1 MVIRMGK
8 DWSAIALIFAVLLMS
23 GLSSAAQG
31 PGRSPISEEER
42 RRMLE
47 NLTRQ
52 MQESQTGA
60 KQPPGFV
67 QPQPANMPAAQF
79 PASSPAPGPS
89 PARTQKTNAARSFGS
104 NPVTLSYDNT
114 NLIDVI
120 NQVTT
125 TLGLTPLIIDPEVK
139 GSVTINT
146 LESSPLNQEDLRP
159 LFDLILKNNHAA
171 LIFQNGVYKII
182 PTISGIKEGLD
193 IIMHSPSDSETTPK
207 GEETAKPEG
216 TSSKT
221 NKESSASAT
230 SSTQA
235 QTNAKAALSSS
246 RSSTSG
252 ADSKGPHLSTHV
264 IPVEF
269 IAVKDLIEPI
279 KAMTDGAVIM
289 PWEQYNM
296 LIITDYSDNIDR
308 VVKIIR
314 MLDNRFLDPELFE
327 WVEVKNNS
335 AADVVDDLK
344 KFFGSGSKDAAT
356 GVQFIPLDHK
366 NLIFVLANSKR
377 SLSTAKAWIEKLD
390 STTGRNIQTFVYYVK
405 KSTASNIAM
414 MLSALYGEDGSS
426 DSTTGTGVAGGNAGV
441 GTTGFGGNANRNNM
455 QGGGGFGGNSGFG
468 GRSNQS
474 GAMNSSFQGGLSQNS
489 SFGGGYGGGGS
500 FGNSQSNQRLGPR
513 LNTNPTISSQVLRG
527 GAFAGLQDVIHMVV
541 DDINN
546 TLYFQATPAD
556 YSYISE
562 AIEKM
567 DVLPRQ
573 VLIDARIFEVD
584 LTDDLSFGV
593 TGLLQKRTDGQHL
606 TSTGVGTFSSAG
618 ALTSSSLTASTFA
631 FIGSSREILLN
642 LEALR
647 TKTKVKILE
656 APSILALDGTQA
668 KFMVGAEVPYSAGFY
683 TQATGGETTNVQYRE
698 TGVSLLV
705 LPKISASGSITLNL
719 AQEVSSPNSTSS
731 LNPTFGKTLVETTL
745 AVQDGQTV
753 AIAGLIRDNKTVGR
767 AGVPLLSEIPIIG
780 HLFGSTTRNS
790 NRTELII
797 LITPHVIQTVDK
809 LQEATQELKDT
820 LRNVHKLV
828 KEKDEE
834 RTKDIQES
842 REERYKQDQKRLNS
856 TAPSTAPERKP
867 GQ

>member
-1 MVIRMGK
+1 MVMSMDK
-8 DWSAIALIFAVLLMS
+8 SWSAIAVIFAALLMG

-42 RRMLE
+42 RRILE

-67 QPQPANMPAAQF
+67 LPQPAIMPTAQS
-79 PASSPAPGPS
+79 PASSPAPSPS
-89 PARTQKTNAARSFGS
+89 PARTQRTSAARSFGS
-104 NPVTLSYDNT
+104 NPIVLNYDNE
-114 NLIDVI
+114 NLINVI
-120 NQVTT
+120 NQITN

-139 GSVTINT
+139 GTVTINT
-146 LESSPLNQEDLRP
+146 LDSSPLNQEDLRP

-182 PTISGIKEGLD
+182 PTQTGIKEGLD
-193 IIMHSPSDSETTPK
+193 LIIHSPSDSEAAPK
-207 GEETAKPEG
+207 GEDASKPEG
-216 TSSKT
+216 TSSIT
-221 NKESSASAT
+221 NKESSASKT
-230 SSTQA
+230 PQTQA
-235 QTNAKAALSSS
+235 QPNAKTAISSS
-246 RSSTSG
+246 KSSSTGS
-252 ADSKGPHLSTHV
+252 DSKGPRLSTHV
-264 IPVEF
+264 IRVDF
-269 IAVKDLIEPI
+269 IPVKDLIEPI

-289 PWEQYNM
+289 PYERLNM
-296 LIITDYSDNIDR
+296 LLLTDYSDNVDR

-314 MLDNRFLDPELFE
+314 MLDNSYLDPELFE

-335 AADVVDDLK
+335 ASDVVDDLK
-344 KFFGSGSKDAAT
+344 KFFGSGSKDSAT

-366 NLIFVLANSKR
+366 NVIFVMASSKR
-377 SLSTAKAWIEKLD
+377 SLSTAKTWIEKLD

-426 DSTTGTGVAGGNAGV
+426 DSSTGTGGTGGIAGVAGFGAA
-441 GTTGFGGNANRNNM
+441 GFGGNANRNNT
-455 QGGGGFGGNSGFG
+455 QGGGFGGNTSFG

-489 SFGGGYGGGGS
+489 GFGGGYGGGSS
-500 FGNSQSNQRLGPR
+500 FGSNQSLGPR
-513 LNTNPTISSQVLRG
+513 LNANPTISSQVLRG

-593 TGLLQKRTDGQHL
+593 TGLLQKKTEGQHL
-606 TSTGVGTFSSAG
+606 TATGVGTFDTTG
-618 ALTSSSLTASTFA
+618 KLTSSAMTASTFA
-631 FIGSSREILLN
+631 FVGSAREILLN

-745 AVQDGQTV
+745 AVQDGETV

-767 AGVPLLSEIPIIG
+767 SGVPLLSEIPIIG
-780 HLFGSTTRNS
+780 HLFGGTTRNS

-828 KEKDEE
+828 KETDEVRAKDV
-834 RTKDIQES
+834 QES
-842 REERYKQDQKRLNS
+842 REERHKQEQKQLK
-856 TAPSTAPERKP
+856 STAPERKE
-867 GQ
+867 